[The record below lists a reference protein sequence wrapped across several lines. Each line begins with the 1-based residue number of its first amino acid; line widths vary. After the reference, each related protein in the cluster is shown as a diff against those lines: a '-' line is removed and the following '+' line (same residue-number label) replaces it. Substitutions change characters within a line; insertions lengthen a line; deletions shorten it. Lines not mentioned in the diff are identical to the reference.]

1 MDEKAKLL
9 LRIRDHICCVVRV
22 VQGSGKGFGFK
33 SPRVGEGFDL
43 ACKVCSVKGN
53 LNSRIDIIRIK
64 TAGLEVENCS
74 DTGTAN
80 FSRYKSKISDLGIV
94 NFSRYFEYCRASGRV
109 LVRCHFDFGVVGSP
123 WSAELRA
130 ARHHGHVRR

>member
-1 MDEKAKLL
+1 MD
-9 LRIRDHICCVVRV
+9 LRVQELVR
-22 VQGSGKGFGFK
+22 GLS
-33 SPRVGEGFDL
+33 L

-74 DTGTAN
+74 DPGTAN

-109 LVRCHFDFGVVGSP
+109 LVSCHFDFGVVGSP